1 MPGVDSMHQ
10 RQVFL
15 ESAAQFKYL
24 KHGEPKVLKISL
36 KIITGSSITFQFNL
50 SLILLLKMLFLS

>member
-15 ESAAQFKYL
+15 ESIAQFKYL
-24 KHGEPKVLKISL
+24 KHGEAKILKISIR
-36 KIITGSSITFQFNL
+36 IITGFGRL
-50 SLILLLKMLFLS
+50 SRV